1 MKVVI
6 FGATGRTGRT
16 MTRKALQRG
25 HEVTAAVR
33 NPAVLA
39 LHHDR
44 LRVVKA
50 DVMNIA
56 TLNEP
61 LEGQDV
67 VTTSISVRSGWRE
80 GRKPTTLFSEGTSNV
95 IAAMKGRDSGAWCAY
110 PPVGSSM
117 IRLWA

>member
-50 DVMNIA
+50 DV
-56 TLNEP
+56 
-61 LEGQDV
+61 
-67 VTTSISVRSGWRE
+67 
-80 GRKPTTLFSEGTSNV
+80 
-95 IAAMKGRDSGAWCAY
+95 
-110 PPVGSSM
+110 
-117 IRLWA
+117 